1 MVHRVELLDVRPTAE
16 LSGWRSDHWLPTAQ
30 TWAVQPDGPIWIGSW
45 RQQRWQRVQEPVT
58 IQAPLQ
64 QMYTVLL
71 PPSSTY
77 TRCAVP
83 RPSSPFV
90 PGRVLPLAESPEE
103 GVPSSADPLI
113 TQALRHYQ
121 HQPMPI
127 AALAARCHVS
137 ERTLHRAFQ
146 SVYGCGPR
154 QVLRA
159 VRLRCLLARTGIPR
173 AVGEELFPYVDY
185 SHFFREFVAL
195 TGLRPSQ
202 VQTLRQQGSP
212 DPDCLNGT

>member
-1 MVHRVELLDVRPTAE
+1 MVHRVELLDAAPAGPRAE
-16 LSGWRSDHWLPTAQ
+16 WRSEHWLPTAH
-30 TWAVQPDGPIWIGSW
+30 TWAICPDGPLWIGSW
-45 RQQRWQRVQEPVT
+45 REQRWQAVHAPV
-58 IQAPLQ
+58 ILAAPWQ

-71 PPSSTY
+71 PPASRY
-77 TRCAVP
+77 TRRLVSGS
-83 RPSSPFV
+83 RM
-90 PGRVLPLAESPEE
+90 PGADPPD
-103 GVPSSADPLI
+103 DPLI
-113 TQALRHYQ
+113 AQALRHYQ
-121 HQPMPI
+121 QAPMPI
-127 AALAARCHVS
+127 AALAEHCHVS

-146 SVYGCGPR
+146 AAYGCSPR

-173 AVGEELFPYVDY
+173 AVGQELAPYVDY

-202 VQTLRQQGSP
+202 MQTLRQQGSP